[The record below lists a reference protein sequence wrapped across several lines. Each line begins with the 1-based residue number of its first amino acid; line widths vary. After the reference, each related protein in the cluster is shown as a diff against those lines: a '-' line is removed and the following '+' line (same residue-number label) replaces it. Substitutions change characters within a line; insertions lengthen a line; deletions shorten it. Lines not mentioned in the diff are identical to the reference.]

1 MEAGLIAR
9 AELKLS
15 NINKLL
21 RFFILNKSEQVYGD
35 NQAMTYGKSAQ

>member
-1 MEAGLIAR
+1 LFPTTEAGLIAK

-21 RFFILNKSEQVYGD
+21 RFFLFET
-35 NQAMTYGKSAQ
+35 NQIKYTGMKVLA